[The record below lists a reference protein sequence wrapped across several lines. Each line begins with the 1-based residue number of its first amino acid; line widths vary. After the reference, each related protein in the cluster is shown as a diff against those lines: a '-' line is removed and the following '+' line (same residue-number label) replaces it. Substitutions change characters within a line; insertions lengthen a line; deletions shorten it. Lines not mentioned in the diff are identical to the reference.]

1 MGVFEHSHGPGGNVI
16 RKGVETFATAT
27 PISEAGAEIINKL
40 KKFKDMASGFLN
52 FYTFA
57 ILILLIVII
66 LRFYLSQ
73 LDKKDGNVE
82 LMKEEL
88 EYFNPKILALSD
100 DEYNKDI
107 PIRDYYVM
115 SSYNSCAGGDSW
127 QDWVS
132 IDILREVINNGIR
145 CIDLEIYYKNGK

>member
-57 ILILLIVII
+57 ILIGYEITTC
-66 LRFYLSQ
+66 
-73 LDKKDGNVE
+73 E
-82 LMKEEL
+82 LNQNFSL
-88 EYFNPKILALSD
+88 YWFI
-100 DEYNKDI
+100 
-107 PIRDYYVM
+107 
-115 SSYNSCAGGDSW
+115 
-127 QDWVS
+127 WVVFQ
-132 IDILREVINNGIR
+132 VINFYSHILQRFNFSTELLYLLKLPGHI
-145 CIDLEIYYKNGK
+145 IF